1 MHGEGSSRMSADA
14 RPAPRARGADEN
26 LYIVAYD
33 IGDPRRWRRVFR
45 LMNGYGEWVQ
55 LSVFQCRLSRRRR
68 IELKLAL
75 GEIIDYARDHVV
87 ILDLG
92 PAAGIRPRVESL
104 GKPFTVVER
113 GPVIV

>member
-1 MHGEGSSRMSADA
+1 MHGEDSRRASADA

-45 LMNGYGEWVQ
+45 LMDGYGEWVQ

-75 GEIIDYARDHVV
+75 SEIIDHAQDHVV
-87 ILDLG
+87 MLDLG

-104 GKPFTVVER
+104 GKPLTVVER

>member
-1 MHGEGSSRMSADA
+1 MNSPTVASRGQ
-14 RPAPRARGADEN
+14 PARGEEN

-33 IGDPRRWRRVFR
+33 ISSPRRWRRVFR
-45 LMNGYGEWVQ
+45 IMEGYGEWVQ

-75 GEIIDYARDHVV
+75 QEAINNAEDHVI

-92 PAAGIRPRVESL
+92 PVAALHPRVESL
-104 GKPFTVVER
+104 GKSF
-113 GPVIV
+113 

>member
-1 MHGEGSSRMSADA
+1 MHREVA
-14 RPAPRARGADEN
+14 RQPDADEN

-33 IGDPRRWRRVFR
+33 IADPRRWRRVFR
-45 LMNGYGEWVQ
+45 IMQGHGEWLQ
-55 LSVFQCRLSRRRR
+55 LSVFQCRLSRMRR

-75 GEIIDYARDHVV
+75 EEVINQAEDHVV

-92 PAAGIRPRVESL
+92 SAAALRPRVESL
-104 GKPFTVVER
+104 GKPFAVVER